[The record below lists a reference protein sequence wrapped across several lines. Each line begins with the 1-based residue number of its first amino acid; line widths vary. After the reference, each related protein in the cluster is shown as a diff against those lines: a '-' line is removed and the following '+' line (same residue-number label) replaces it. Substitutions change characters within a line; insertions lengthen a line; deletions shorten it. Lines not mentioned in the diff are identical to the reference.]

1 MQSKKRKATG
11 GNHVMVKRVKYI
23 FIILFL
29 ILLVIHLTTELKYAF
44 EILMALVAVQI
55 IAYSIAEK
63 IDNKRRN

>member
-1 MQSKKRKATG
+1 MQSKKRKAIG
-11 GNHVMVKRVKYI
+11 GNYVMVKRVKYI

-29 ILLVIHLTTELKYAF
+29 ILLAIHLTTELKYAF

-63 IDNKRRN
+63 IDKKRRN

>member
-1 MQSKKRKATG
+1 
-11 GNHVMVKRVKYI
+11 MVKRVKYI

-63 IDNKRRN
+63 IDNKKRN

>member
-1 MQSKKRKATG
+1 
-11 GNHVMVKRVKYI
+11 MVKRVKYI